1 MRNRK
6 FSRRIVWFVVLVLV
20 SFTMIFVTGIQG
32 RGIITISNAVHNVL
46 SVVENIFAAPVRFVS
61 QKAEAIQDLLGTY
74 HENKM
79 LKEKVNQLENQKIEN
94 DNLIKENKN
103 LKKNQEIAD
112 TFSSITKV
120 SAGVIDRNPTTWNQ
134 NLTINKGK
142 NQGLKP
148 DMLVVSN
155 GGIIG
160 QISAVYADSSVVSL
174 YSNTAPKSKLP
185 VKILNT
191 NESSYGFLSGYDDRT
206 NCFTITYLTSNQV
219 KEGDSVVTSDLSDK
233 ILRNIPIGTVTRVE
247 RKASDASVRVY
258 VRSQADFSDLYHVI
272 VIGEGND

>member
-46 SVVENIFAAPVRFVS
+46 SGVENIFAAPVRFVS

-134 NLTINKGK
+134 KLTINKGK

-191 NESSYGFLSGYDDRT
+191 NKSSYGFLSGYDDRT

-233 ILRNIPIGTVTRVE
+233 ILKNIPIGTVTRVE